1 MQQGQCAFTLPE
13 VMVASCLG
21 FGIGGTVIFLL
32 VQAAVEQ
39 RVGLAAATVEKS
51 AYYLQ
56 SSIVNCFRGMSANQ
70 GLSPDYTSALRDGD
84 GHLLGYQT
92 VFCFS
97 ANTNGSYTRNQISVD
112 PASGRVT
119 YVPDVTMPT
128 TSIIWMT
135 NTANVVLRQLCFST
149 SYNPDGSLNGSLV
162 NVQFLMDDNG
172 ASQQAR
178 NGNPASVYRSFSVHM
193 RSDS

>member
-1 MQQGQCAFTLPE
+1 
-13 VMVASCLG
+13 MVASCVGLG
-21 FGIGGTVIFLL
+21 IAGTMIFLL
-32 VQAAVEQ
+32 IQAAVEQ
-39 RVGLAAATVEKS
+39 RAGLAAATVEQS

-56 SSIVNCFRGMSANQ
+56 TSIVDCFRGMSANQ
-70 GLSPDYTSALRDGD
+70 GLSPDYSSALRDAN

-92 VFCFS
+92 VFFFS
-97 ANTNGSYTRNQISVD
+97 ANPDGSYTRNQISVE
-112 PASGRVT
+112 PNSGRVT
-119 YVPDVTMPT
+119 YIPDVTRPT
-128 TSIIWMT
+128 TSIVWMT
-135 NTANVVLRQLCFST
+135 NAANVALRQLCFST

-178 NGNPASVYRSFSVHM
+178 NGSTPSVYRSFSVRM